1 MRVKDQPWFVSDTT
15 PQDITW
21 TLNQLSRGE
30 ENTEPLAVLAKR
42 WKSYIQSG
50 VWVFQEDSFWTFP
63 HPFNMMADT
72 DPVLYKELGEADL
85 IIFKGDL
92 NYRKLVGDLNWETST
107 SLKTALQGF
116 LPSAIM
122 SLRTAKADVMVGLE
136 PGQAEMVTKLDPN
149 WMVTGQWGVIQFASH
164 S

>member
-107 SLKTALQGF
+107 SLKTALQVQIHK
-116 LPSAIM
+116 PY
-122 SLRTAKADVMVGLE
+122 
-136 PGQAEMVTKLDPN
+136 
-149 WMVTGQWGVIQFASH
+149 VILKTC
-164 S
+164 